1 MKTATLRLLTSTTGA
16 LLVLAAILA
25 TPAVLASVAAAAA
38 GLLVATTAAQTP
50 EAARPAPVA
59 IVRVI
64 EVQTTQ
70 VFELEDGAGIVVF
83 RRVNGKLTSRLYRN
97 KAAA

>member
-1 MKTATLRLLTSTTGA
+1 MKTTPLRLLAATTGI

-25 TPAVLASVAAAAA
+25 TPAVLASVAAGAA
-38 GLLVATTAAQTP
+38 GLLVVTTAAQLPAT
-50 EAARPAPVA
+50 ARPAPVA

-83 RRVNGKLTSRLYRN
+83 RRVDGKLTSRLYRN